1 MKLTKIV
8 FFYILAFVLSG
19 CAKEIGTEIKRD
31 AVLVPIHVFVE
42 HYQPGGIET
51 VAPYVTPHFRRQQ
64 SRLEWI
70 AYAETMLESFGY
82 RRISSVVTDI
92 AIDNDLAIVKVH
104 TQIETIFGN
113 VKQDEIFRLVL
124 DSDGWKIDGLQIVDE
139 VIEAPKIEM

>member
-1 MKLTKIV
+1 MKYLSILYI
-8 FFYILAFVLSG
+8 FILACTISG
-19 CAKEIGTEIKRD
+19 CAKEVITENKRD

-42 HYQPGGIET
+42 YYQPGGLEV

-70 AYAETMLESFGY
+70 AYVDGMLESFGY
-82 RRISSVVTDI
+82 KRISSEVVDV
-92 AIDNDLAIVKVH
+92 AIDNDLAVVKVH

-113 VKQDEIFRLVL
+113 VRQDEIFRVVL

-139 VIEAPKIEM
+139 VIDAPKIEM